1 MTTRKRD
8 EDDDELNQALAIL
21 LSNTRSNKRPS
32 PLTEVAHWL
41 NVAVEKLGTYAAVAD
56 RLGLSTKMLRQFSY
70 VSRLAPSALNLVATR
85 KLDSVDAVSHLAM
98 LPAQQQEAVTRALQK
113 GTISTSDVR
122 TVVQLRRAGFS
133 DSIPAIISRVR
144 KEKTKREYIA
154 EFVVR
159 GSRDRKRI
167 LKAFQRYVSPEN
179 ILRLEF
185 SGVVARLVLNQ
196 AGRKEL
202 SKAARQ
208 FRTSLSQ
215 VIPRILED

>member
-1 MTTRKRD
+1 MTTRKSD

-21 LSNTRSNKRPS
+21 LSNTRSTKRPS

-41 NVAVEKLGTYAAVAD
+41 NVAVAKLGTYSAVAD

-70 VSRLAPSALNLVATR
+70 INRLAPSALHLVETR
-85 KLDSVDAVSHLAM
+85 KLDSVDAVTHLAM
-98 LPAQQQEAVTRALQK
+98 LSARQQEAVTRALQR
-113 GTISTSDVR
+113 GTISPSDVR
-122 TVVQLRRAGFS
+122 PVVQLQRAGYS
-133 DSIPAIISRVR
+133 DSIPAIISRVK

-167 LKAFQRYVSPEN
+167 LRNFQRYISPEN

-185 SGVVARLVLNQ
+185 SGVLGRLVLNP